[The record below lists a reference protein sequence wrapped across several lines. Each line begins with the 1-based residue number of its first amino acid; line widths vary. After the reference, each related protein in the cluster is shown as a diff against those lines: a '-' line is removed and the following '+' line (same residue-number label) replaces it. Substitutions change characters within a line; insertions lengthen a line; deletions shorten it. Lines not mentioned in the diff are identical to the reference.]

1 MLPVTDLPSVVSVI
15 EPGSESAPFPGMEP
29 VAGEVAF
36 AVNTPERLSV
46 AVKGTTTAVLYQPGP
61 LCAVVVE
68 AYVSIGA
75 TVSTMTFGGVPLG
88 VTVGAETAM
97 AVATVVAAG
106 LFTY

>member
-1 MLPVTDLPSVVSVI
+1 MPSVVSVI
-15 EPGSESAPFPGMEP
+15 APGNESAALPANEP
-29 VAGEVAF
+29 VAGKVAF
-36 AVNTPERLSV
+36 AEKTPERLSV
-46 AVKGTTTAVLYQPGP
+46 AVKGMTTGVLYQPGP

-68 AYVSIGA
+68 ANLSIGA

-88 VTVGAETAM
+88 VTVGAETAV